1 MNGWGAKTGDA
12 SMTSATNWWPACAV
26 LLLLACSCSQTDNT
40 TGVENNWRDPSFT
53 ARVGSTSDSDVLEAL
68 GPPSQIINLGDQTV
82 FYYIKENFRSDRLLL
97 ILYNQTERRTVYD
110 RAAFF
115 FDAAGILRK
124 VAFSDTALPR
134 G

>member
-1 MNGWGAKTGDA
+1 
-12 SMTSATNWWPACAV
+12 MTTATRRWSACTV
-26 LLLLACSCSQTDNT
+26 LLLLAADCSRTDNT
-40 TGVENNWRDPSFT
+40 TGVENSWRDPAFT
-53 ARVGSTSDSDVLEAL
+53 ATVGATTEADVLEAL

-97 ILYNQTERRTVYD
+97 ILYNQTDRRTIYD
-110 RAAFF
+110 RAVFF
-115 FDAAGILRK
+115 FDPAGVLRK